1 MKLKAFLGVARRLF
15 FTLSH
20 FTKGSLFR
28 NSFWTGKVDSRFGQ
42 SVTFRFFFMLV
53 LLDEASTQTKN
64 DRVVDERSTQAKKTD
79 RVVDE
84 GSTH

>member
-42 SVTFRFFFMLV
+42 SVTIRFFYV
-53 LLDEASTQTKN
+53 SSTRRGFYTDKKKRSGSRRAFYTGKK
-64 DRVVDERSTQAKKTD
+64 DR
-79 RVVDE
+79 
-84 GSTH
+84 